1 MSSKSTIRSMK
12 KEGQI
17 KIFVGTTEIAGYYAY
32 LSMGLKELGYICDY
46 VSFYDHPYSYGGESK
61 NLFVLLIKYL
71 RGQRKEANSL
81 VSKFFWSILHEMTK
95 IAWAAYSIFWYDV
108 YIFGFGTSLL
118 GNNTDLIVLQ
128 MLRKRVISNLAHGS
142 EARPSYID
150 GARQSKAGEIPDLQ
164 NIYRIAKSTKRRVHL
179 HQKCASVLIG
189 APFSTSHFVERP
201 FINTFAIGLPFL
213 PRYGLADSSLRAEY
227 SEGDGSR
234 PIRILHSP
242 SHPAAKGTP
251 QIIQSIHNLQD
262 RGYNIEFVLIHGRP
276 NSEVLEEIVRCDFVV
291 DQIYSDTP
299 MAGFA
304 TEAAWFGKP
313 AVVGGYGLDR
323 LRSFVPEGMWPP
335 SLTCHPDGIER
346 AIEFLITHPD
356 VRIRLGKE
364 AQRFVQEKWSAV
376 EVARRYLRIIEGD
389 IPDEW
394 WFDPRQ
400 ALYLEGFGQPIE
412 QTRKMIRAMV
422 EEYGKESLQLN
433 HRPDLLSAFLEFAGV
448 NDQENNSF
456 KHGYGS

>member
-1 MSSKSTIRSMK
+1 MNSKFTVRCMK
-12 KEGQI
+12 KKEQI
-17 KIFVGTTEIAGYYAY
+17 KIFVGTTEIAGYYAH
-32 LSMGLKELGYICDY
+32 LSRGLKELGYICDY

-61 NLFVLLIKYL
+61 HLLALLIKYL
-71 RGQRKEANSL
+71 RGQRKKANSL
-81 VSKFFWSILHEMTK
+81 VLKFFWSILHEMIK
-95 IAWAAYSIFWYDV
+95 ITWAAYSIFWYDV

-118 GNNTDLIVLQ
+118 SNNTDLLVLQ
-128 MLRKRVISNLAHGS
+128 MLRKRVISNLSHGS
-142 EARPSYID
+142 EARPPYID
-150 GARQSKAGEIPDLQ
+150 GSHQSKAGEIPKLQ
-164 NIYRIAKSTKRRVHL
+164 NIYQIAKSTKRRVRL
-179 HQKCASVLIG
+179 HQKYASVLIG
-189 APFSTSHFVERP
+189 APFSTSHFVERL

-213 PRYGLADSSLRAEY
+213 PKSGLADSSLSAEY
-227 SEGDGSR
+227 SGDDASR

-251 QIIQSIHNLQD
+251 QIIQSIRNLQD
-262 RGYNIEFVLIHGRP
+262 KGYNIEFVLIHGKP
-276 NSEVLEEIVRCDFVV
+276 NSEVLEEIFRCDFVV

-394 WFDPRQ
+394 WFNPRQ
-400 ALYLEGFGQPIE
+400 ARYLEGFGLPVE
-412 QTRKMIRAMV
+412 RTRKIIRAMV

-448 NDQENNSF
+448 NGQEHDSF
-456 KHGYGS
+456 KQRHER

>member
-1 MSSKSTIRSMK
+1 MK
-12 KEGQI
+12 KKDRT
-17 KIFVGTTEIAGYYAY
+17 KILVGTTEVAGYYAH
-32 LSMGLKELGYICDY
+32 LVRGFRELGYICDY
-46 VSFYDHPYSYGGESK
+46 ALLYDHPFKYGGESK
-61 NLFVLLIKYL
+61 KPLLLLINKL
-71 RGQRKEANSL
+71 RERRTRANSFIIKIL
-81 VSKFFWSILHEMTK
+81 YLLLQELIRIFWVIH
-95 IAWAAYSIFWYDV
+95 SIFRYDV
-108 YIFGFGTSLL
+108 YIFGFGTSLVYR
-118 GNNTDLIVLQ
+118 NIDLPLFWV
-128 MLRKRVISNLAHGS
+128 LRKRVISNLAHGS
-142 EARPSYID
+142 EARPPYID
-150 GARQSKAGEIPDLQ
+150 GSYQSKTGEIPKLQ
-164 NIYRIAKSTKRRVHL
+164 NIYRITKLKKREVHL
-179 HQKCASVLIG
+179 HQKYASFLIG

-213 PRYGLADSSLRAEY
+213 PLSGLADSILSAEY
-227 SEGDGSR
+227 SGDDASR

-242 SHPAAKGTP
+242 SHPVAKGTP
-251 QIIQSIHNLQD
+251 QIIQSIRNLQD
-262 RGYNIEFVLIHGRP
+262 KGYNIEFVLIHGRP
-276 NSEVLEEIVRCDFVV
+276 NSEVLEEIIRCDFVV

-335 SLTCHPDGIER
+335 SLTCHPDRIER

-376 EVARRYLRIIEGD
+376 EVAKRYLRIIEGD

-400 ALYLEGFGQPIE
+400 TLYLEGFGLPVE
-412 QTRKMIRAMV
+412 RTRKIIRAMV

-448 NDQENNSF
+448 NSQENNSF
-456 KHGYGS
+456 KQGYGS